1 MKRGQFAN
9 KSEITKDLL
18 LKRSFEDPTELT
30 SASYQYKIWLLA
42 IHLVN
47 SQISLLST
55 TNSSSVPSFSAT
67 IAFTLFP
74 ILQQTMTPLT
84 LKWTT
89 STNRIVM
96 WIFEG
101 RWGSLPNSESPPIT
115 SNEKKCNIFLGTDGL
130 YLEKNIKACCGK

>member
-1 MKRGQFAN
+1 MERGQFAN
-9 KSEITKDLL
+9 KGEITKDLL
-18 LKRSFEDPTELT
+18 LKGSFEDPTELT

-84 LKWTT
+84 LK
-89 STNRIVM
+89 
-96 WIFEG
+96 
-101 RWGSLPNSESPPIT
+101 
-115 SNEKKCNIFLGTDGL
+115 
-130 YLEKNIKACCGK
+130 